1 MKDLTQYAVSKMVNA
16 KPMTRGEYNEFRE
29 WELPANENGD
39 DEGYLVI
46 RQREG
51 DDHMA
56 WIPKAIFEEEAV
68 NCSDGMPFSV
78 ALEQVLNHGARATRK
93 GWNGKK
99 MFIFLVPG
107 SEFEVNREPLLSILG
122 EGTKVKYHGH
132 IDMKTATGEIV
143 PWLASQADLQATD
156 WTFV

>member
-1 MKDLTQYAVSKMVNA
+1 MKDLKRYAGSRMIDA
-16 KPMTRGEYNEFRE
+16 KPMTRAEYNAFRE
-29 WELPANENGD
+29 WELPENENGE

-51 DDHMA
+51 NDHLS
-56 WIPKAIFEEEAV
+56 WIPKDIFEEEYML
-68 NCSDGMPFSV
+68 CDKGLPFSV
-78 ALEQVLNHGARATRK
+78 VLDQILNHGARAARI

-107 SEFEVNREPLLSILG
+107 SEFEVSRDPLLTILG
-122 EGTKVKYHGH
+122 AGTKVKYHGR

-143 PWLASQADLQATD
+143 PWLDSQTDLQAND